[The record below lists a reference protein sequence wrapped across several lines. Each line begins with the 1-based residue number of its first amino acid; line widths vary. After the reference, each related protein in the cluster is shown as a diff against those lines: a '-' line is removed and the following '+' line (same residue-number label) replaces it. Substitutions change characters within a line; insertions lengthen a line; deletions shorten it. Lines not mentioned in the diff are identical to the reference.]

1 MKKWTYGVTI
11 KSVRIMKKLYKAL
24 LCTFCATALFS
35 CVQEEFEPTGTI
47 VPEGYELQT
56 FSVQTQSTRTTVEI
70 NADGT
75 HGNTLWAKGDQLA
88 IFWDGGKGTADLK
101 GEGGS
106 TTGSFTGAVEQG
118 KKVNYAVYP
127 SKIASFVEGTTVN
140 VEIPAQQEGTF
151 SAGNI
156 AVAEVGNDNS
166 ISFNNLNAFLCVQLV
181 SEEITKITIES
192 VGGEPLVGIIPV
204 TFEENDGKRL
214 AVCGTVTKGDAKV
227 TMTKAAGETGRYYV
241 SIVPGVIHSEG
252 LLMTYYK
259 GEEVSGTYQL
269 NQRLA
274 PLANVIY
281 NFGEFEPDFNYY
293 VTKDG
298 AGNKSGLT
306 WRDAMPFA
314 QMVDDVFEG
323 PAWKDEAAY
332 SCKKILADEYNGAT
346 FHIEEGEYEIDESWR
361 ALRYINDELVTLTF
375 MGGYDKETHKRDLV
389 NSKTEFTNKHGN
401 NILDVDYDDGCSDMD
416 ITFDGIG
423 FVNANMSSS
432 KHNAAFYSYCANGN
446 VSITIKN
453 CHFTGNTHVNDVDGS
468 NGAAL
473 LIFSVKNVTIENTVF
488 ANNEAVCAPAIT
500 IADTKATITNCRFEN
515 NEATQNAGVVY
526 VNSGA
531 KPTFNDCV
539 FTGNK
544 ALKWGMVQHQSGTTT
559 LNDCI
564 FTKNTTDDAWDGGAI
579 AVCKNSSGTV
589 VINGGEISEN
599 HAGWGAAFY
608 QDKLEGSKVAT
619 IYANDVLIKDNSSA
633 ASGAIWANGVTE
645 LTRCVLDGNTAGAT
659 GTGDATAIVVAQGA
673 NMSLYG
679 CSVENHYA
687 KDNANTIIIR
697 DNASLYIGADSY
709 GNRSL
714 IKGNTAKFGGAIRVI
729 HDKNKTSTSTLDVEA
744 TTFEGNTG
752 QYGGAIIAYGPSDV
766 NLYNGVVFKENY
778 SSKGNGGAIL
788 FESNGT
794 LTCNRCH
801 FQNNRAYNVG
811 GAIRVDNSSAKIYL
825 NATTF
830 KGNYHDGDPAG
841 TTIQI
846 HQANTFAMNNCTIAD
861 DTYTKKN
868 HDSEPRISWLSFDE
882 PQTLWMSNNTFIGMP
897 WLKSEATYGGLV
909 RIWLDVDTDAYFVNN
924 IIVTS
929 EEHENTWSFCQLNKS
944 IDQAN
949 VPSVKLYHTKYSE
962 FEYASACE
970 NAGYLTHME
979 TPTSS
984 GFTMSSFGDLEWHE
998 DECYWSWNGTL
1009 TGGRNTE
1016 MINRDQF
1023 VSTIEEA
1030 APEFKTW
1037 LESEGEL
1044 ERDQLGGHRG
1054 AADWWPGS
1062 YQGNAAS
1069 SIKITTFNLRSSTM
1083 DESTDARKWSNRKAG
1098 VYEWFNTNQPA
1109 IVAAQECTDD
1119 QRNDILNNCTEYGA
1133 VWYERQASWWE
1144 QLLGKDVDAPVVTFY
1159 KKSDVTVKS
1168 SGTFW
1173 LYEGAPTSPKQAS
1186 NQNQERCATWM
1197 KCTYK
1202 NTKMVVINAHLSYR
1216 TKDGDM
1222 HSSEAM
1228 QTLRQYEMDV
1238 ITGWIEDNVTAADG
1252 PVVLLGDFN
1261 IDQGN
1266 AIFNYYKNGTN
1277 GFYHGRA
1284 EAAETDMGRTF
1295 NNWYP
1300 AGDENWSKQQ
1310 TIDHQFFKGFTSIDS
1325 YLVDRNTYADV
1336 EFISDHWPLTAVYKF

>member
-1 MKKWTYGVTI
+1 MKKMY
-11 KSVRIMKKLYKAL
+11 KLL
-24 LCTFCATALFS
+24 LCALGATMLFS
-35 CVQEEFEPTGTI
+35 CVKENFEDLQENQI
-47 VPEGYELQT
+47 PEGYEMQK
-56 FSVQTQSTRTTVEI
+56 FAATTIEVKTTIET
-70 NADGT
+70 NDDGT
-75 HGNTLWAKGDQLA
+75 HGATLWEKGDQLS
-88 IFWDGGKGTADLK
+88 IFWDGGKGTADLE
-101 GEGGS
+101 GDGGS
-106 TTGSFTGAVEQG
+106 KTGNFKGALPQG
-118 KKVNYAVYP
+118 VRATYAVYP
-127 SKIASFVEGTTVN
+127 SS
-140 VEIPAQQEGTF
+140 IPASVDGSTVKVTIPAEQAGSF

-156 AVAEVGNDNS
+156 AVGKVDAANS
-166 ISFNNLNAFLCVQLV
+166 ISFNNINAFLCVQLV
-181 SEEITKITIES
+181 SEDITKITIES
-192 VGGEPLVGIIPV
+192 LAGQSLVGTVPV
-204 TFEENDGKRL
+204 TFGEDGVEYAEVENGSSE
-214 AVCGTVTKGDAKV
+214 V
-227 TMTKAAGETGRYYV
+227 TMTKAVGETGRYYI
-241 SIVPGVIHSEG
+241 SIAPGVTHTEG
-252 LLMTYYK
+252 LFMTYYK
-259 GEEVSGTYQL
+259 GEEVSGTYHL
-269 NQRLA
+269 GKEFVA
-274 PLANVIY
+274 VANKIY

-298 AGNKSGLT
+298 AGNKSGIT
-306 WRDAMPFA
+306 WRDAMSFA

-323 PAWKDEAAY
+323 PAWKDEAMY
-332 SCKKILADEYNGAT
+332 SCKKVLADKYNGAT
-346 FHIEEGEYEIDESWR
+346 FHIEEGEYEIDENWR
-361 ALRYINDELVTLTF
+361 ALKYINDELVTLTF
-375 MGGYDKETHKRDLV
+375 KGGYDKETHKRDLV

-401 NILDVDYDDGCSDMD
+401 NILQVDCDNDVCSDMD

-423 FVNANMSSS
+423 FVNAEMSEY
-432 KHNAAFYSYCANGN
+432 KHNAALFSYCNKGDVN
-446 VSITIKN
+446 LTIKN
-453 CHFTGNTHVNDVDGS
+453 CHFTGNSHLYEEDGS

-473 LIFSVKNVTIENTVF
+473 LIFSLKQVTIENTLF
-488 ANNEAVCAPAIT
+488 ANNKAISAPAIT

-544 ALKWGMVQHQSGTTT
+544 ALKWGMVHHQSGTTT
-559 LNDCI
+559 LNNCT
-564 FTKNTTDDAWDGGAI
+564 FTNNTISDEWDGGAI
-579 AVCKNSSGTV
+579 ATRNGSTGSITV
-589 VINGGEISEN
+589 NGGEISGN
-599 HAGWGAAFY
+599 HAGWGAAVY
-608 QDKLEGSKVAT
+608 QALEDKTKVAD
-619 IYANDVLIKDNSSA
+619 IYLNDVLIKNNSTGG
-633 ASGAIWANGVTE
+633 SGAIWSNGKAVI
-645 LTRCVLDGNTAGAT
+645 TRCAFEGNTAS
-659 GTGDATAIVVAQGA
+659 GTGADDATAIVVAQRA

-687 KDNANTIIIR
+687 NGNANTIIIR

-714 IKGNTAKFGGAIRVI
+714 IKGNTTKFGGAIRVI
-729 HDKNKTSTSTLDVEA
+729 QDKNKTSTSTLDVEA

-752 QYGGAIIAYGPSDV
+752 QYGGAIFACGPSDV

-788 FESNGT
+788 FESNAT

-801 FQNNRAYNVG
+801 FQSNRANNEG
-811 GAIRVDNSSAKIYL
+811 GAIKVENSSAKIYL

-830 KGNYHDGDPAG
+830 KDNYQDVQPAG

-846 HQANTFAMNNCTIAD
+846 YKANTFAMNNCTIAD
-861 DTYTKKN
+861 DTYAKKN
-868 HDSEPRISWLSFDE
+868 HDSEPRISWLSFDQ

-897 WLKSEATYGGLV
+897 WLRSEATHGGLV

-929 EEHENTWSFCQLNKS
+929 EEHENTWSFCQLHKS

-949 VPSVKLYHTKYSE
+949 APSVKLYHTKYSE
-962 FEYASACE
+962 FEEASACE

-998 DECYWSWNGTL
+998 DECYWSWNGTM
-1009 TGGRNTE
+1009 TGGNNTG
-1016 MINRDQF
+1016 MITRDQF

-1083 DESTDARKWSNRKAG
+1083 GESTDARKWSNRKAG

-1133 VWYERQASWWE
+1133 VWYERQTSWWE

-1159 KKSDVTVKS
+1159 KKSDITVKS

-1173 LYEGAPTSPKQAS
+1173 LYEGAPDSPKQAS

-1202 NTKMVVINAHLSYR
+1202 NTKMVVINAHLSYK
-1216 TKDGDM
+1216 TKNNEQGQT
-1222 HSSEAM
+1222 EAM

-1238 ITGWIEDNVTAADG
+1238 ITGWIEANVTAADG

-1310 TIDHQFFKGFTSIDS
+1310 TIDHQFFKGFKSIDS
-1325 YLVDRNTYADV
+1325 YLVDRNTYAGV
-1336 EFISDHWPLTAVYKF
+1336 EFMSDHWPLTAVYKF

>member
-1 MKKWTYGVTI
+1 MKKMY
-11 KSVRIMKKLYKAL
+11 KLL
-24 LCTFCATALFS
+24 LCALGATMLFS
-35 CVQEEFEPTGTI
+35 CVKENFEDLQENQI
-47 VPEGYELQT
+47 PEGYEMQK
-56 FSVQTQSTRTTVEI
+56 FAATTIEVKTTIET
-70 NADGT
+70 NDDGT
-75 HGNTLWAKGDQLA
+75 HGATLWEKGDQLS
-88 IFWDGGKGTADLK
+88 IFWDGGKGTADLE
-101 GEGGS
+101 GDGGS
-106 TTGSFTGAVEQG
+106 KTGNFKGALPQG
-118 KKVNYAVYP
+118 VRATYAVYP
-127 SKIASFVEGTTVN
+127 SS
-140 VEIPAQQEGTF
+140 IPASVDGSTVKVTIPAEQAGSF
-151 SAGNI
+151 SVGNI
-156 AVAEVGNDNS
+156 AVGKVDAANS
-166 ISFNNLNAFLCVQLV
+166 ISFNNINAFLCVQLV
-181 SEEITKITIES
+181 SEDITKITIES
-192 VGGEPLVGIIPV
+192 LAGQSLVGTVPV
-204 TFEENDGKRL
+204 TFGEDGVEYAEVENGSSE
-214 AVCGTVTKGDAKV
+214 V
-227 TMTKAAGETGRYYV
+227 TMTKAVGETGRYYI
-241 SIVPGVIHSEG
+241 SIAPGVTHTEG
-252 LLMTYYK
+252 LFMTYYK
-259 GEEVSGTYQL
+259 GEEVSGTYHL
-269 NQRLA
+269 GKEFVA
-274 PLANVIY
+274 VANKIY

-298 AGNKSGLT
+298 AGNKSGIT
-306 WRDAMPFA
+306 WRDAMSFA

-323 PAWKDEAAY
+323 PAWKDEAMY
-332 SCKKILADEYNGAT
+332 SCKKVLADKYNGAT
-346 FHIEEGEYEIDESWR
+346 FHIEEGEYEIDENWR
-361 ALRYINDELVTLTF
+361 ALKYINDELVTLTF
-375 MGGYDKETHKRDLV
+375 KGGYDKETHKRDLV

-401 NILDVDYDDGCSDMD
+401 NILQVDCDNDVCSDMD

-423 FVNANMSSS
+423 FVNAEMSEY
-432 KHNAAFYSYCANGN
+432 KHNAALFSYCNKGDVN
-446 VSITIKN
+446 LTIKN
-453 CHFTGNTHVNDVDGS
+453 CHFTGNSHLYEEDGS

-473 LIFSVKNVTIENTVF
+473 LIFSLKQVTIENTLF
-488 ANNEAVCAPAIT
+488 ANNKAISAPAIT

-544 ALKWGMVQHQSGTTT
+544 ALKWGMVHHQSGTTT
-559 LNDCI
+559 LNNCT
-564 FTKNTTDDAWDGGAI
+564 FTNNTISDEWDGGAI
-579 AVCKNSSGTV
+579 ATRNGSTGSITV
-589 VINGGEISEN
+589 NGGEISGN
-599 HAGWGAAFY
+599 HAGWGAAVY
-608 QDKLEGSKVAT
+608 QALEDKTKVAD
-619 IYANDVLIKDNSSA
+619 IYLNDVLIKNNSTGG
-633 ASGAIWANGVTE
+633 SGAIWSNGKAVI
-645 LTRCVLDGNTAGAT
+645 TRCAFEGNTAS
-659 GTGDATAIVVAQGA
+659 GTGADDATAIVVAQRA

-687 KDNANTIIIR
+687 NGNANTIIIR

-714 IKGNTAKFGGAIRVI
+714 IKGNTTKFGGAIRVI
-729 HDKNKTSTSTLDVEA
+729 QDKNKTSTSTLDVEA

-752 QYGGAIIAYGPSDV
+752 QYGGAIFACGPSDV

-788 FESNGT
+788 FESNAT

-801 FQNNRAYNVG
+801 FQSNRANNEG
-811 GAIRVDNSSAKIYL
+811 GAIKVENSSAKIYL

-830 KGNYHDGDPAG
+830 KDNYQDVQPAG

-846 HQANTFAMNNCTIAD
+846 YKANTFAMNNCTIAD
-861 DTYTKKN
+861 DTYAKTN
-868 HDSEPRISWLSFDE
+868 PDSEPRISWLSFDQ

-897 WLKSEATYGGLV
+897 WLRSEATHGGLV

-929 EEHENTWSFCQLNKS
+929 EEHENTWSFCQLHKS

-949 VPSVKLYHTKYSE
+949 APSVKLYHTKYSE
-962 FEYASACE
+962 FEEASACE

-998 DECYWSWNGTL
+998 DECYWSWNGTM
-1009 TGGRNTE
+1009 TGGNNTG
-1016 MINRDQF
+1016 MITRDQF

-1083 DESTDARKWSNRKAG
+1083 GESTDARKWSNRKAG

-1133 VWYERQASWWE
+1133 VWYERQTSWWE

-1159 KKSDVTVKS
+1159 KKSDITVKS

-1173 LYEGAPTSPKQAS
+1173 LYEGAPDSPKQAS

-1202 NTKMVVINAHLSYR
+1202 NTKMVVINAHLSYK
-1216 TKDGDM
+1216 TKNNEQGQT
-1222 HSSEAM
+1222 EAM

-1238 ITGWIEDNVTAADG
+1238 ITGWIEANVTAADG

-1310 TIDHQFFKGFTSIDS
+1310 TIDHQFFKGFKSIDS
-1325 YLVDRNTYADV
+1325 YLVDRNTYAGV
-1336 EFISDHWPLTAVYKF
+1336 EFMSDHWPLTAVYKF